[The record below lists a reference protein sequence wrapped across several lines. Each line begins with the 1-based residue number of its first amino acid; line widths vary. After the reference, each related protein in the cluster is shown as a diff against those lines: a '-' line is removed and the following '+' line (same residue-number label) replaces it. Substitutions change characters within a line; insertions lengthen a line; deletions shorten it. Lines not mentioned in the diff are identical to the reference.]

1 MAVLKYKKQD
11 GTYATLTNISIK
23 GIEPVQVTGNSTT
36 DVMSQNA
43 VTTYLN
49 TKADTATTY
58 TKNDTDSTFLSKTDA
73 SNTYVA
79 QTAGVTGGS
88 YDSNSKLITLYH
100 ADGTSASTIDCTD
113 FIKDGMVDNVEVKDV
128 PGSGSCLVITFNKD
142 AGGKEN
148 INIPISSIFDA
159 SNYYTKDELTGS
171 STTVVVTKA
180 NSANT
185 ASTVALAGV
194 TGLQTALDNKA
205 DYSGLTAHTSNSAI
219 HVTST
224 DKTSWNNAATD
235 SHTHSN
241 KTVLDGISSNDITNW
256 NAVYGTMHSHGN
268 MSVLSGISSSDINT
282 WNAVTDKANQSDLT
296 AHTANSTIH
305 ITATERTNWDSAY
318 GTTSGITATT
328 AAINSLTSAVG
339 TMAFANAADYSSA
352 TEVETALADKSDTGH
367 THAFS
372 TITDKPTTL
381 AGYGITDAISSV
393 TTSSTNGN
401 ISVNGSDVAVH
412 GLGGAAYLNTGTTAG
427 TVAAGDHTHATYAAI
442 SAPTYTANTS
452 TLSNGYTATA
462 YTSSEPAIYCEF
474 TFAKALN
481 NQVCPITLAEGQQC
495 NVAYYNSGTSDFK
508 VSVSTTSSYRTPDG
522 QPITPTVKA
531 GGYCEVNYLK
541 VNGHIYVR
549 GV

>member
-11 GTYATLTNISIK
+11 GSYATLTNISIK

-58 TKNDTDSTFLSKTDA
+58 TKNDTDLTFLSKTDA
-73 SNTYVA
+73 SSTYVA

-113 FIKDGMVDNVEVKDV
+113 FIKDGMVDNVVV
-128 PGSGSCLVITFNKD
+128 SGGNLNIIFNTD
-142 AGGKEN
+142 AGKQKIE
-148 INIPISSIFDA
+148 IPISDIFDA
-159 SNYYTKDELTGS
+159 SNYYTKNDLTGS

-194 TGLQTALDNKA
+194 TGLQTALENKA
-205 DYSGLTAHTSNSAI
+205 DYSGLTAHTSDSTI

-241 KTVLDGISSNDITNW
+241 KTVLDGIDSNDITNW

-296 AHTANSTIH
+296 AHTANSTVH

-328 AAINSLTSAVG
+328 AAINSLTGVVG
-339 TMAFANAADYSSA
+339 TMAFANAASYSSA
-352 TEVETALADKSDTGH
+352 TEVETALGAKANTATTVTAASGLTGSGNLGSNIILGLEAVEVGNYTGSAMTTYNVSYDEYGRVSSACGTVYSAMTISGNQTNVTCPDAITGSSKSGWQANVVYVNGT
-367 THAFS
+367 S
-372 TITDKPTTL
+372 TDYTVAVSTSSGYKTPDNSEVKPTCK
-381 AGYGITDAISSV
+381 
-393 TTSSTNGN
+393 GN
-401 ISVNGSDVAVH
+401 
-412 GLGGAAYLNTGTTAG
+412 
-427 TVAAGDHTHATYAAI
+427 
-442 SAPTYTANTS
+442 
-452 TLSNGYTATA
+452 
-462 YTSSEPAIYCEF
+462 
-474 TFAKALN
+474 
-481 NQVCPITLAEGQQC
+481 
-495 NVAYYNSGTSDFK
+495 
-508 VSVSTTSSYRTPDG
+508 
-522 QPITPTVKA
+522 
-531 GGYCEVNYLK
+531 GYCEINYLNIGG
-541 VNGHIYVR
+541 VIYVR

>member
-11 GTYATLTNISIK
+11 GSYATLTNISIK

-58 TKNDTDSTFLSKTDA
+58 TKEDANSTFLSKTDA

-79 QTAGVTGGS
+79 KTAGVTGGS

-100 ADGTSASTIDCTD
+100 ADGTTASTIDCTD
-113 FIKDGMVDNVEVKDV
+113 FIKDGMVDNVAV
-128 PGSGSCLVITFNKD
+128 SGGNLNIIFNTD
-142 AGGKEN
+142 AGKEQ
-148 INIPISSIFDA
+148 ISIAISEIFDA
-159 SNYYTKDELTGS
+159 TNYYTKSDLTGS

-205 DYSGLTAHTSNSAI
+205 DYSGLTAHTSDSTI

-224 DKTSWNNAATD
+224 DKASWNDAVALKH
-235 SHTHSN
+235 SHTN
-241 KTVLDGISSNDITNW
+241 QTVLDGISSENVTSW
-256 NAVYGTMHSHGN
+256 NSAYNAMHSHSN
-268 MSVLSGISSSDINT
+268 MSVISGISQSDINT
-282 WNAVTDKANQSDLT
+282 WNAVTSKANQSDLT
-296 AHTANSTIH
+296 VHTANSTVH
-305 ITATERTNWDSAY
+305 ITATERTNWNSAY

-328 AAINSLTSAVG
+328 AAINSLTGSVG
-339 TMAFANAADYSSA
+339 TMAFANAANYSSA
-352 TEVETALADKSDTGH
+352 TEVNTALGTGFTVSSVTDVIESNERVVAASINDLNANKADK
-367 THAFS
+367 A
-372 TITDKPTTL
+372 TTL

-401 ISVNGSDVAVH
+401 ISVNGSNVAVH

-427 TVAAGDHTHATYAAI
+427 TVAAGDHTHSQYITAI
-442 SAPTYTANTS
+442 TSGDVTSALGYTPTQVTYTS
-452 TLSNGYTATA
+452 VTLSSNLTNVT
-462 YTSSEPAIYCEF
+462 
-474 TFAKALN
+474 
-481 NQVCPITLAEGQQC
+481 CPVTLVNDGDQC
-495 NVAYYNSGTSDFK
+495 NVLYINSNADHTI
-508 VSVSTTSSYRTPDG
+508 SVSTNYKTADN
-522 QPITPTVKA
+522 QQINLTVKA
-531 GGYCEVNYLK
+531 NGYAEVNYMK
-541 VNGHIYVR
+541 FGNDIYVR